1 MHRRKAIRDAIVAA
15 LAASPE
21 ILALVPTPTVE
32 SSRALTM
39 DPAKLPRILVYLRGE
54 TVDGFL
60 TTSPREYRVNA
71 DLVVEYVARVRATEG
86 PSEDELDA
94 VAEALEVTLDRLET
108 SNLGDLVREFDY
120 AGTEVAVSER
130 GELLVASLL
139 MRYRLELGRVVA
151 PVILDD
157 FETAAIEHKVAPA
170 TADNSS
176 DVLTFPT
183 V

>member
-1 MHRRKAIRDAIVAA
+1 MHRRKAIRDAVVAG
-15 LAASPE
+15 LSTSPE
-21 ILALVPTPTVE
+21 ILALVPPPAVE
-32 SSRALTM
+32 SSRALPM

-71 DLVVEYVARVRATEG
+71 DLVVEYVTRVRATEG
-86 PSEDELDA
+86 PSEDDLDA

-120 AGTEVAVSER
+120 VATEVAVSER
-130 GELLVASLL
+130 GELLVASML

-157 FETAAIEHKVAPA
+157 FTTAAIEHKIAPA
-170 TADNSS
+170 TADNAS
-176 DVLTFPT
+176 DVQTFPT